1 MEELAEKL
9 IKHTTSPH
17 KPTLAARVIA
27 GEANAVA
34 RAISLIENRS
44 TEVKELVS
52 ELYPY
57 TGKASIIGITG
68 VPGSGKST
76 LVDRLTTVIRNAGH
90 SVGILAIDPTSP
102 FSGGAILG
110 DRIRMNSHWNDQGVF
125 IRSMATRG
133 HLGGLALAAGDA
145 TLILD
150 AMGKETIVIETVGV
164 GQGEVEIVGTADISV
179 VTLLPDAGDSI
190 QALKAGIMEIADIFI
205 VNKSDLPGVDSTV
218 ESVQAML
225 ELQEY
230 LPGTWRPPVLKV
242 GAMNNQ
248 GVDTL
253 WETINQFI
261 AYCPELL
268 AKRRRARA
276 ENRLR
281 QVLASELTTELE
293 DAFSAKE
300 LSLLVDAVTAR
311 KTDPYTAVAEV
322 LKDKSGHPGS
332 QS

>member
-1 MEELAEKL
+1 MSAHEL
-9 IKHTTSPH
+9 
-17 KPTLAARVIA
+17 TLATRVIA
-27 GEANAVA
+27 GEVNAAA
-34 RAISLIENRS
+34 RAISLIENGS
-44 TEVKELVS
+44 AKVKELIS

-76 LVDRLTTVIRNAGH
+76 LVDRLTTVIRSAGH

-110 DRIRMNSHWNDQGVF
+110 DRIRMSSHWNDQGVF

-133 HLGGLALAAGDA
+133 HLGGVALATGDS
-145 TLILD
+145 TLVLD

-164 GQGEVEIVGTADISV
+164 GQDEVEIVDTADIYV
-179 VTLLPDAGDSI
+179 LTLLPDAGDSI

-205 VNKSDLPGVDSTV
+205 VNKSDLPGADSTV

-225 ELQEY
+225 DLQEY
-230 LPGTWRPPVLKV
+230 LPEAWRPPVLKV
-242 GAMNNQ
+242 EAMNNQ

-253 WETINQFI
+253 WETINKFI
-261 AYCPELL
+261 TCCPELL
-268 AKRRRARA
+268 VKRRRTRV

-281 QVLASELTTELE
+281 HIFASELTAEFE
-293 DAFSAKE
+293 DAFSGKKLA
-300 LSLLVDAVTAR
+300 LLVDAVAAR

-322 LKDKSGHPGS
+322 LKKNPEH
-332 QS
+332 QSFQS

>member
-1 MEELAEKL
+1 MAEKL
-9 IKHTTSPH
+9 IKQSLSLHE
-17 KPTLAARVIA
+17 PTLAARVIL

-34 RAISLIENRS
+34 RAISLIENGS
-44 TEVKELVS
+44 AKVKELVS

-76 LVDRLTTVIRNAGH
+76 LVDRLTTVIRNTGR

-110 DRIRMNSHWNDQGVF
+110 DRIRMSSHWNDQDVF

-133 HLGGLALAAGDA
+133 HLGGLALAVGDSA
-145 TLILD
+145 LILD

-164 GQGEVEIVGTADISV
+164 GQAEVEIVGTADVSV
-179 VTLLPDAGDSI
+179 VTLLPNAGDNI

-205 VNKSDLPGVDSTV
+205 VNKSDLPGADRTV

-225 ELQEY
+225 ELQEH
-230 LPGTWRPPVLKV
+230 LPGAWRPPVIKTR
-242 GAMNNQ
+242 AMNNQ
-248 GVDTL
+248 GVDVL
-253 WETINQFI
+253 WEAINKFI
-261 AYCPELL
+261 DYCPELL
-268 AKRRRARA
+268 AKRRRARE

-281 QVLASELTTELE
+281 KIFESKLTTELE
-293 DAFSAKE
+293 GTFSKKE
-300 LSLLVDAVTAR
+300 FSLLVDAVAAR
-311 KTDPYTAVAEV
+311 KTDPYTAVAEA
-322 LKDKSGHPGS
+322 LKNKSAHSDS

>member
-1 MEELAEKL
+1 LVEKL
-9 IKHTTSPH
+9 IKSNLSSHE
-17 KPTLAARVIA
+17 PTLAARVIA
-27 GEANAVA
+27 GEVNAAA

-44 TEVKELVS
+44 TKVKELLS
-52 ELYPY
+52 ELYPH

-133 HLGGLALAAGDA
+133 HLGGVALATGDS
-145 TLILD
+145 TLVLD

-164 GQGEVEIVGTADISV
+164 GQGEVEIVSTADISI

-225 ELQEY
+225 DLQEY
-230 LPGTWRPPVLKV
+230 LPGSWRPPVLKV

-248 GVDTL
+248 GVDAL
-253 WETINQFI
+253 WETVNKFI
-261 AYCPELL
+261 ACCPELL
-268 AKRRRARA
+268 MKRRRARV

-281 QVLASELTTELE
+281 HVFTSELTTEFE
-293 DAFSAKE
+293 DA
-300 LSLLVDAVTAR
+300 LSGKKFTLLVDAVTAR
-311 KTDPYTAVAEV
+311 EIDPYTAVAEV
-322 LKDKSGHPGS
+322 LKKKSKDSSS

>member
-1 MEELAEKL
+1 MTEKL
-9 IKHTTSPH
+9 IKKKLSLRE
-17 KPTLAARVIA
+17 PTLAARVIL
-27 GEANAVA
+27 GEVNAVA

-44 TEVKELVS
+44 TKAKELVS

-76 LVDRLTTVIRNAGH
+76 LVDRLATVIRNTGN

-110 DRIRMNSHWNDQGVF
+110 DRIRMSSHWNDQDVF

-133 HLGGLALAAGDA
+133 HLGGLALATGDA
-145 TLILD
+145 ALILD

-164 GQGEVEIVGTADISV
+164 GQAEVEIIGTADVSV
-179 VTLLPDAGDSI
+179 VTLLPNSGDNI

-205 VNKSDLPGVDSTV
+205 VNKSDLPGADSTV

-230 LPGTWRPPVLKV
+230 LPGAWRPPVIKTR
-242 GAMNNQ
+242 AMNNK
-248 GVDTL
+248 GVDVL
-253 WETINQFI
+253 WEQINKFI
-261 AYCPELL
+261 DCCPELL
-268 AKRRRARA
+268 AKRRRARE

-281 QVLASELTTELE
+281 KIFESKLTTEIE
-293 DAFSAKE
+293 DTFSARE

-311 KTDPYTAVAEV
+311 KTDPYTAVAEA
-322 LKDKSGHPGS
+322 LKNKSAYSDS